1 VLYEG
6 IHCRLA
12 IEQPAAGVIVLRLNG
27 WDVGEFGDAPMKEI
41 GRLFEASR
49 PTQLY
54 IDARQVKGA
63 TIDVSNDWAVWLA
76 SQRSAFSHISMLT
89 GGPFVQLT
97 AKFVRRFAGLDDTMR
112 IYTEAAAFDR
122 ALGEAIAAAS
132 APGVPPQ
139 AIPAASGR

>member
-12 IEQPAAGVIVLRLNG
+12 LDRPAPGVIVLRLTG

-41 GRLFEASR
+41 ARLLEPSQAA
-49 PTQLY
+49 QLY

-63 TIDVSNDWAVWLA
+63 TIDVSNDWALWL
-76 SQRSAFSHISMLT
+76 SSHRSSFAHVSMLT

-112 IYTEAAAFDR
+112 IYTDAAAFDR
-122 ALGEAIAAAS
+122 DLGEAIAAAS
-132 APGVPPQ
+132 APAAARP
-139 AIPAASGR
+139 ATPAASGR

>member
-1 VLYEG
+1 VQYEG

-12 IEQPAAGVIVLRLNG
+12 IDRPAAGVIVLKLTG

-41 GRLFEASR
+41 GRLLATAR
-49 PTQLY
+49 PAQLY

-63 TIDVSNDWAVWLA
+63 TIDVSNDWALWLL

-112 IYTEAAAFDR
+112 IYTDAAAFDR
-122 ALGEAIAAAS
+122 ALDEAIAAAS
-132 APGVPPQ
+132 APDAAFPPPQ
-139 AIPAASGR
+139 AVSGR